1 MIIGI
6 RCTSSII
13 RIHAIISIE
22 TRVCGAFVRETEV
35 STKVQDRERVIRALG
50 NDVGY
55 IDPEESTTDG
65 GSDELFSQER
75 EIDCL
80 QCCRT

>member
-1 MIIGI
+1 M
-6 RCTSSII
+6 
-13 RIHAIISIE
+13 RIEYYAHPRIISID

-35 STKVQDRERVIRALG
+35 STKAQDKERVIRVLG
-50 NDVGY
+50 NDAGY
-55 IDPEESTTDG
+55 IDSEESTTDS